1 MDILELASRSHGA
14 ELHVFI
20 GLAVAHLQGADTVAP
35 SWLVTHVNQSRNTI
49 AGALRRLEA
58 WGLAEMITTQKW
70 RLSAAGRGISLPENA
85 QQLCVSDEVRAGELS
100 TGKPELSTGYQVDAV
115 SLRLETHN
123 LCAFPEE
130 RTQVVRSGPC
140 SSSGLER
147 SKSIEIQPLQPQA
160 KTHNSCAIP
169 DWVRETAEGLAD
181 VIRDRVHCRRDP
193 LVSALSARLQA
204 GANPDQLELDLLL
217 YAAYVRLGDGR
228 PMNNKGGYVVSLI
241 KAGERASR
249 ALVEVL
255 ESAVAPEA
263 SGPYSGYTDA
273 EIHRHPDL
281 VRVRELIARIDGNQ
295 ETQE

>member
-1 MDILELASRSHGA
+1 MGGVALMDILELASRSHGA

-35 SWLVTHVNQSRNTI
+35 SWLVTHVNQSRNTV

-70 RLSAAGRGISLPENA
+70 RLSAAGRGINLPENA
-85 QQLCVSDEVRAGELS
+85 QQLCVLDEAQQG
-100 TGKPELSTGYQVDAV
+100 ELSTGYQVDAV

-123 LCAFPEE
+123 SYAFQGK
-130 RTQVVRSGPC
+130 RTQVVHSAPC
-140 SSSGLER
+140 SSSGLNT
-147 SKSIEIQPLQPQA
+147 SKSIEIQPLQPHGE
-160 KTHNSCAIP
+160 THNKCAIP
-169 DWVRETAEGLAD
+169 NWVRETAEGLAD
-181 VIRDRVHCRRDP
+181 VVRDRVHCRRGP
-193 LVSALSARLQA
+193 LVSALTDQLQA

-255 ESAVAPEA
+255 ESAKAPEA
-263 SGPYSGYTDA
+263 AGPYSGYTEA
-273 EIHRHPDL
+273 EAWQHPDL
-281 VRVRELIARIDGNQ
+281 VRVRELIARIDGNL